1 MSQLLGKFIHA
12 QEKIIA
18 IAQKN
23 PKHANDALGCLYEL
37 EANCQFN
44 NLTISMF

>member
-23 PKHANDALGCLYEL
+23 QEDHDIHTCSSNTL
-37 EANCQFN
+37 
-44 NLTISMF
+44 